1 MTLLL
6 NYSLSILIAWEYQIN
21 YLIEL
26 AFVVHLSLFWRAVR
40 SL

>member
-6 NYSLSILIAWEYQIN
+6 NYSLSILVAWEYQAN
-21 YLIEL
+21 YFIEL